1 MKKQSIFKNRWLLG
15 SLSALIGVLILL
27 VVQPFVVGRINEQ
40 ITVLRVKEKEI
51 KAGDKI
57 TKENTQKVTIGKYN
71 LPEGVLGKEED
82 IIGRYAASKLYQ
94 GDLFTGDKLTDS
106 PISGDAYLSGLP
118 AGKMA
123 VSVTLSSFA
132 GGLSGKL
139 EKNDIV
145 RIVAVNENAYVP
157 ESLQYVLALA
167 VTNAEGTDKEKI
179 DSKREA
185 KDRIPKTIT
194 LLVSDI
200 QARELAYL
208 EEKEKIH
215 VALVFRG
222 EKPLREEFLE
232 KQEEILKQLSE
243 EEAATEKE
251 AASHD
256 D

>member
-1 MKKQSIFKNRWLLG
+1 MKKRGIFKNRWLLG
-15 SLSALIGVLILL
+15 SISVLVGVLILL
-27 VVQPFVVGRINEQ
+27 VVQPYVVGRINEQ

-51 KAGDKI
+51 KAGDRI
-57 TKENTQKVTIGKYN
+57 TKESIEKVTIGKYH
-71 LPEGVLGKEED
+71 LTAGVLTKEEE
-82 IIGRYAASKLYQ
+82 IIGQYAVSKLYQ
-94 GDLFTGDKLTDS
+94 GDLFTSEKLTSS
-106 PISGDAYLSGLP
+106 PFSGDEYLSNLP

-123 VSVTLSSFA
+123 VSVSLSSFA

-145 RIVAVNENAYVP
+145 RIVAVNESAYVP

-167 VTNAEGTDKEKI
+167 VTNGEGTDKENVDNK
-179 DSKREA
+179 KEA

-194 LLVSDI
+194 LLVDDK

-222 EKPLREEFLE
+222 EKTLREEFLA
-232 KQEEILKQLSE
+232 KQDEILLKLLE
-243 EEAATEKE
+243 EEATEKE
-251 AASHD
+251 DTVND

>member
-1 MKKQSIFKNRWLLG
+1 MKKQSIFKSRWLLG
-15 SLSALIGVLILL
+15 SLSVFLGALILL
-27 VVQPFVVGRINEQ
+27 VVQPYVVGRINEQ
-40 ITVLRVKEKEI
+40 VAVIRVKDKEI

-57 TKENTQKVTIGKYN
+57 TKENTEKVTIGKYN
-71 LPEGVLGKEED
+71 LPASVLLKEEE
-82 IIGRYAASKLYQ
+82 IIGQYAVSRLYA
-94 GDLFTGDKLTDS
+94 GDLFTSEKVTAS
-106 PISGDAYLSGLP
+106 PVSGDEYLSGLP

-145 RIVAVNENAYVP
+145 RIVAVGETAYVP

-167 VTNAEGTDKEKI
+167 LTNGEGTDKEDI
-179 DSKREA
+179 DGKAEA

-194 LLVSDI
+194 LLVDEQ

-222 EKPLREEFLE
+222 EKALREEFLG
-232 KQEEILKQLSE
+232 KQEEILSKLSE
-243 EEAATEKE
+243 EDAGKE
-251 AASHD
+251 EASHD

>member
-1 MKKQSIFKNRWLLG
+1 MKKQGIFKNRWLLG
-15 SLSALIGVLILL
+15 SLSVVVGILLLL
-27 VVQPFVVGRINEQ
+27 VVQPYVVGRINEQ
-40 ITVLRVKEKEI
+40 ITVIRVKEKEI

-57 TKENTQKVTIGKYN
+57 TKENIEKVTIGKYH
-71 LPEGVLGKEED
+71 LPAGILTKEEE
-82 IIGRYAASKLYQ
+82 IIGQYAASKLYQ
-94 GDLFTGDKLTDS
+94 GDMFTGEKLTAA
-106 PISGDAYLSGLP
+106 PVGEEYLLELP

-145 RIVAVNENAYVP
+145 RIVAVNEDAYVP

-167 VTNAEGTDKEKI
+167 VTNGEGTDKEKV
-179 DSKREA
+179 DSKKEA

-194 LLVSDI
+194 LLVSDE

-215 VALVFRG
+215 IALVFRG

-232 KQEEILKQLSE
+232 KQEEILTKLSE
-243 EEAATEKE
+243 KGPEKE
-251 AASHD
+251 EKTND

>member
-1 MKKQSIFKNRWLLG
+1 MKKQSIFKSRWLLG
-15 SLSALIGVLILL
+15 SLSVLLGALILL
-27 VVQPFVVGRINEQ
+27 VVQPYVVGRINEQ
-40 ITVLRVKEKEI
+40 VAVIRVKDKEI

-57 TKENTQKVTIGKYN
+57 TKENTEKVTIGKYN
-71 LPEGVLGKEED
+71 LPASVLLKEEE
-82 IIGRYAASKLYQ
+82 IIGQYAVSRLYA
-94 GDLFTGDKLTDS
+94 GDLFTSEKVTAS
-106 PISGDAYLSGLP
+106 PVSGDEYLSGLP

-145 RIVAVNENAYVP
+145 RIVAVGETAYVP

-167 VTNAEGTDKEKI
+167 LTNGEGTDKEDI
-179 DSKREA
+179 DGKAEA

-194 LLVSDI
+194 LLVDEQ

-222 EKPLREEFLE
+222 EKALREEFLE
-232 KQEEILKQLSE
+232 KQEEILSKLSE
-243 EEAATEKE
+243 EDAGKE
-251 AASHD
+251 EASHD